1 MKLTFLGEKVMRKVL
16 LASTALFALGSVS
29 AMAADISIS
38 GSSEVVLDMGDSAT
52 ADDSGLAI
60 EHDIA
65 ITFTN
70 TTDSGI
76 TTTMVYGMD
85 DKIDTTGGADDLQT
99 TISGDFG
106 SFRYTA
112 AGDDHALSAIDID
125 GGATAEEAFSRTAA
139 QGAST
144 LHEIAS
150 IGDENVTYVL
160 PSLVDGLYVA
170 GSLANGTG
178 ANGEAASYGIK
189 YDAGMFAVTYGQ
201 LKGQVV
207 TTTHVGVSASMGD
220 IGIAIAKNSDDTA
233 NEDRSATLMGLT
245 YTMGDI
251 TLGYE
256 SEQMENGTATS
267 DEKHTA
273 FGATYAIAPG
283 LTASITM
290 AESDKMQGQTD
301 VATTSI
307 GLGVSF

>member
-1 MKLTFLGEKVMRKVL
+1 MRKVL

-38 GSSEVVLDMGDSAT
+38 GSSEVVLDMGDSGT
-52 ADDSGLAI
+52 ADDSAIAI

-65 ITFTN
+65 ITFSN

-76 TTTMVYGMD
+76 TTTMVYGID

-150 IGDENVTYVL
+150 LGDQNVTYVL

-207 TTTHVGVSASMGD
+207 TTTHVGVSATMGD
-220 IGIAIAKNSDDTA
+220 IGIALAKNSDDTA
-233 NEDRSATLMGLT
+233 GEDRSATLMGLT
-245 YTMGDI
+245 YAMGDI

>member
-1 MKLTFLGEKVMRKVL
+1 MRKVL

-38 GSSEVVLDMGDSAT
+38 GSSELVLDMGDSAT

-125 GGATAEEAFSRTAA
+125 GGATAEESFSRTAA
-139 QGAST
+139 QGASS

>member
-1 MKLTFLGEKVMRKVL
+1 MRKVL

-38 GSSEVVLDMGDSAT
+38 GTSEVVLDMGDSAT

-65 ITFTN
+65 ISFTN

-76 TTTMVYGMD
+76 TMSMVYGID
-85 DKIDTTGGADDLQT
+85 DKIDDTDGADDLQT

-125 GGATAEEAFSRTAA
+125 GGATAEEVFSRTAA

-150 IGDENVTYVL
+150 LGDQNVTYVL

-178 ANGEAASYGIK
+178 DNGEAASYGIK

-201 LKGQVV
+201 LKGQIV
-207 TTTHVGVSASMGD
+207 TTTHVGVSATMGD
-220 IGIAIAKNSDDTA
+220 IGIALAKNSDDTA
-233 NEDRSATLMGLT
+233 GEDRSATLMGLT
-245 YTMGDI
+245 YAMGDI

>member
-1 MKLTFLGEKVMRKVL
+1 MRKVL
-16 LASTALFALGSVS
+16 LASTALFALTSVS

-38 GSSEVVLDMGDSAT
+38 GSSEIVLDMGDSAT
-52 ADDSGLAI
+52 ADDSGLAM

-65 ITFTN
+65 ISFSN

-76 TTTMVYGMD
+76 TTSMVYGMD
-85 DKIDTTGGADDLQT
+85 DGTNVTDDLQT

-125 GGATAEEAFSRTAA
+125 GGATAEEVFSRTAA

-150 IGDENVTYVL
+150 IGAQNVTYVL

-220 IGIAIAKNSDDTA
+220 IGIALAKNSDDTA
-233 NEDRSATLMGLT
+233 NLDQSATLMGLT
-245 YTMGDI
+245 YAMGDI

-307 GLGVSF
+307 GIGVSF